1 MNNSDDV
8 AASCDFGSV
17 LSQAREAQN
26 FTVDEINMHLKI
38 PVQILID
45 IEASDVDA
53 LPASTYTQGYLR
65 NYAKFLEISEE
76 NVLNLYNNTVPNA
89 QITELKPRSSLFKKR
104 NKQLPLIKLVTTL
117 LMVIGVATVLYGI
130 IQYYQEKADDMEV
143 ELESKEQ
150 SFTGNSLDSPGV
162 NTIEIKQNARLTA
175 DGELILENS
184 NSTELA
190 VEEEVVEIESEI
202 DEESIPEAPAQATD
216 TNIKQDIL
224 VINAENGSWIE
235 VRDANDDRLFYNMV
249 PKGGSKTLSGQAP
262 FSVSLGNART
272 TGLMINDIE
281 VDITRYIRSNNTA
294 KFKVSNEEKSVIFH

>member
-1 MNNSDDV
+1 MSNSDDV

-26 FTVDEINMHLKI
+26 FTVNEINMHLKI
-38 PVQILID
+38 PVQILIA
-45 IEASDVDA
+45 IEANDIDA

-76 NVLNLYNNTVPNA
+76 NILNLYNNAVPNA
-89 QITELKPRSSLFKKR
+89 QIAELKPRSGLFKKR
-104 NKQLPLIKLVTTL
+104 NGQSPLIKLVTTFL
-117 LMVIGVATVLYGI
+117 VIIGAVTVLYGI
-130 IQYYQEKADDMEV
+130 IQYYQEKAGDMEV

-150 SFTGNSLDSPGV
+150 SFTGNSLDSPGLNV
-162 NTIEIKQNARLTA
+162 IEIKQNARLTA

-184 NSTELA
+184 DSTELA
-190 VEEEVVEIESEI
+190 VEEEVVEI
-202 DEESIPEAPAQATD
+202 DEESIPEAPVQATD
-216 TNIKQDIL
+216 TNVKQDIL

-262 FSVSLGNART
+262 FSISLGNART

-294 KFKVSNEEKSVIFH
+294 KFKVSNEEQSIIFH